1 VQCCAALEHVISWTQ
16 CRIVMSSAWRY
27 TGHGPDSPFAQC
39 CRGIGFASLS
49 DSVIGATRLDA
60 HKTESRHLA
69 ILDWVT
75 EHKPTTWV
83 AVDDLLDIAELGAG
97 HYLITDGTTGL
108 TMRDSE
114 RLIQLLGRFE

>member
-1 VQCCAALEHVISWTQ
+1 
-16 CRIVMSSAWRY
+16 
-27 TGHGPDSPFAQC
+27 
-39 CRGIGFASLS
+39 
-49 DSVIGATRLDA
+49 
-60 HKTESRHLA
+60 
-69 ILDWVT
+69 LDWVT